1 MSIMEKNIYLIDSRS
16 SKQQAVIGNFVKT
29 SILND
34 IVKKTYNL
42 WNNLKTVCLNSYA
55 KKVSL
60 NSGMKKICLNSEKEV
75 SLNSEKEVCLD
86 SEKEVSLDSE
96 KEVSLDRMK
105 EVCLNSGKEISLDRM
120 KEVCLNSGKE
130 ISLDS
135 CMKEVCRPIEWLCS
149 YYSDVLDRKLT
160 MRQTWLLINAQ
171 LAFGA
176 AFFPVE
182 APWVVRIG
190 CLVWVVSALL
200 KCKREIK

>member
-1 MSIMEKNIYLIDSRS
+1 MEKNIYLIDSRS
-16 SKQQAVIGNFVKT
+16 TKQQAVIGNFVKT

-42 WNNLKTVCLNSYA
+42 WNNLKTVCVNSYA

-75 SLNSEKEVCLD
+75 CLNSC
-86 SEKEVSLDSE
+86 
-96 KEVSLDRMK
+96 MK
-105 EVCLNSGKEISLDRM
+105 EVCLNSK
-120 KEVCLNSGKE
+120 KEVCLNSKKEVYLNNEKE
-130 ISLDS
+130 ISLNN
-135 CMKEVCRPIEWLCS
+135 CMKEICRPIEWLCS

-190 CLVWVVSALL
+190 CLAWVISALL

>member
-1 MSIMEKNIYLIDSRS
+1 MEKNIYLIDSRS
-16 SKQQAVIGNFVKT
+16 TKQQAVIGNFVKT

-34 IVKKTYNL
+34 IVKKTYSL

-55 KKVSL
+55 NKVRL
-60 NSGMKKICLNSEKEV
+60 NSGMKEICLNSEKEI

-86 SEKEVSLDSE
+86 S
-96 KEVSLDRMK
+96 MK
-105 EVCLNSGKEISLDRM
+105 EVCLNSGM
-120 KEVCLNSGKE
+120 KK
-130 ISLDS
+130 
-135 CMKEVCRPIEWLCS
+135 VCRPIEWLCS

-200 KCKREIK
+200 KCKRVLK

>member
-1 MSIMEKNIYLIDSRS
+1 MEKNIYLIDSRS
-16 SKQQAVIGNFVKT
+16 SKQQAVIGNFVK
-29 SILND
+29 
-34 IVKKTYNL
+34 KTYSL

-55 KKVSL
+55 NKVRL
-60 NSGMKKICLNSEKEV
+60 NSGMKEICLNSEKEI
-75 SLNSEKEVCLD
+75 SLD
-86 SEKEVSLDSE
+86 SEKEVSLDSM
-96 KEVSLDRMK
+96 KEISLNSMKEISLYSMKEISLNSMKEISLNSMK
-105 EVCLNSGKEISLDRM
+105 EVCLNSGM
-120 KEVCLNSGKE
+120 KK
-130 ISLDS
+130 
-135 CMKEVCRPIEWLCS
+135 VCRPIEWLCS

-200 KCKREIK
+200 KCKRGLK

>member
-1 MSIMEKNIYLIDSRS
+1 MEKNIYLIDSRS
-16 SKQQAVIGNFVKT
+16 TKQQAVIGNFVKT

-60 NSGMKKICLNSEKEV
+60 NSGMKKICLNSM
-75 SLNSEKEVCLD
+75 KEVCLN
-86 SEKEVSLDSE
+86 SMKEVCLNS
-96 KEVSLDRMK
+96 KK
-105 EVCLNSGKEISLDRM
+105 EVCLNSGKEISL
-120 KEVCLNSGKE
+120 NSG
-130 ISLDS
+130 
-135 CMKEVCRPIEWLCS
+135 MKEVCRPIEWLCS

-190 CLVWVVSALL
+190 CLVWVLSALL

>member
-16 SKQQAVIGNFVKT
+16 TEQQAVIGNFVKAT
-29 SILND
+29 ILNN
-34 IVKKTYNL
+34 IVKKTYSL

-60 NSGMKKICLNSEKEV
+60 NSGMKV
-75 SLNSEKEVCLD
+75 V
-86 SEKEVSLDSE
+86 
-96 KEVSLDRMK
+96 
-105 EVCLNSGKEISLDRM
+105 G
-120 KEVCLNSGKE
+120 
-130 ISLDS
+130 
-135 CMKEVCRPIEWLCS
+135 RPLEWLCS
-149 YYSDVLDRKLT
+149 YYSDVLERKLT

>member
-16 SKQQAVIGNFVKT
+16 TKQQAVIGNFVKA

-34 IVKKTYNL
+34 IVKKTYSL
-42 WNNLKTVCLNSYA
+42 WNNLKTVCFNSYA
-55 KKVSL
+55 KKVSI
-60 NSGMKKICLNSEKEV
+60 NSEKEVCLNSEKEV
-75 SLNSEKEVCLD
+75 SLDSMKEISLYSMKEISLYSMKEISLNSMKEI
-86 SEKEVSLDSE
+86 SLNS
-96 KEVSLDRMK
+96 MK
-105 EVCLNSGKEISLDRM
+105 EVCLNSGM
-120 KEVCLNSGKE
+120 KK
-130 ISLDS
+130 
-135 CMKEVCRPIEWLCS
+135 VCRPIEWLCS

-200 KCKREIK
+200 KCKRGLSEK

>member
-29 SILND
+29 SIFND
-34 IVKKTYNL
+34 IVKKTYSL
-42 WNNLKTVCLNSYA
+42 WNNLKTACFNSYA
-55 KKVSL
+55 KDLRL
-60 NSGMKKICLNSEKEV
+60 NSGMKEISLNSEKEVCLNSEKEV
-75 SLNSEKEVCLD
+75 SLDSMKEISLYSMKEISLYSMKEISLNSMKEI
-86 SEKEVSLDSE
+86 SLNS
-96 KEVSLDRMK
+96 MK
-105 EVCLNSGKEISLDRM
+105 EVCLNSGM
-120 KEVCLNSGKE
+120 KK
-130 ISLDS
+130 
-135 CMKEVCRPIEWLCS
+135 VCRPIEWLCS

-200 KCKREIK
+200 KCKRGLSEE

>member
-16 SKQQAVIGNFVKT
+16 TKQQAVIDNFVKT

-60 NSGMKKICLNSEKEV
+60 NSGMKKNCLNSEKEI
-75 SLNSEKEVCLD
+75 SLNSCMKEVCLN
-86 SEKEVSLDSE
+86 SMKEVCLNS
-96 KEVSLDRMK
+96 KK
-105 EVCLNSGKEISLDRM
+105 EVCLNSGKEISL
-120 KEVCLNSGKE
+120 NSG
-130 ISLDS
+130 
-135 CMKEVCRPIEWLCS
+135 MKKICRPIEWLCS

>member
-1 MSIMEKNIYLIDSRS
+1 MEKNIYLIDSRS
-16 SKQQAVIGNFVKT
+16 TKQQAVIGNFVKT

-42 WNNLKTVCLNSYA
+42 WNNLKTVCLNNYA
-55 KKVSL
+55 NKVSL
-60 NSGMKKICLNSEKEV
+60 NSGMKKI
-75 SLNSEKEVCLD
+75 
-86 SEKEVSLDSE
+86 
-96 KEVSLDRMK
+96 
-105 EVCLNSGKEISLDRM
+105 
-120 KEVCLNSGKE
+120 
-130 ISLDS
+130 
-135 CMKEVCRPIEWLCS
+135 CRPIEWLCS

>member
-1 MSIMEKNIYLIDSRS
+1 MEKNIYLIDSRS

-34 IVKKTYNL
+34 IVKKTYSL
-42 WNNLKTVCLNSYA
+42 WNNLKTACLNSGMKEESLNSDMKKVSLNSEMKEASLNSYA

-60 NSGMKKICLNSEKEV
+60 NSE
-75 SLNSEKEVCLD
+75 
-86 SEKEVSLDSE
+86 
-96 KEVSLDRMK
+96 
-105 EVCLNSGKEISLDRM
+105 KEISL
-120 KEVCLNSGKE
+120 NSG
-130 ISLDS
+130 
-135 CMKEVCRPIEWLCS
+135 MKKVCRPIEWLCS
-149 YYSDVLDRKLT
+149 YYSNVLDRKLT
-160 MRQTWLLINAQ
+160 MRQTWLLVNAQ

-200 KCKREIK
+200 KCKRGLK

>member
-1 MSIMEKNIYLIDSRS
+1 MEKNIYLIDSRS
-16 SKQQAVIGNFVKT
+16 TKQQAVIDNFVKT

-34 IVKKTYNL
+34 IVKKTYSL
-42 WNNLKTVCLNSYA
+42 WNNLKTVCFNSYA
-55 KKVSL
+55 KEVWL
-60 NSGMKKICLNSEKEV
+60 NNGMKKICLNSEKEV
-75 SLNSEKEVCLD
+75 CLNSC
-86 SEKEVSLDSE
+86 
-96 KEVSLDRMK
+96 MK
-105 EVCLNSGKEISLDRM
+105 EVCLNSK
-120 KEVCLNSGKE
+120 KEVCLNNEKE
-130 ISLDS
+130 ISLNS

>member
-16 SKQQAVIGNFVKT
+16 TKQQAVIGNFVKT

-34 IVKKTYNL
+34 IVKKTYSL

-55 KKVSL
+55 KKVSINSDMKEESL
-60 NSGMKKICLNSEKEV
+60 NSDMKKV
-75 SLNSEKEVCLD
+75 SLNSEKEI
-86 SEKEVSLDSE
+86 SLDS
-96 KEVSLDRMK
+96 M
-105 EVCLNSGKEISLDRM
+105 KEISLYSM
-120 KEVCLNSGKE
+120 KEVRLN
-130 ISLDS
+130 S
-135 CMKEVCRPIEWLCS
+135 CMKEVYRPIEWLCS

-200 KCKREIK
+200 KCKRGLK

>member
-16 SKQQAVIGNFVKT
+16 TEQQAVIGNFVKT
-29 SILND
+29 TILND
-34 IVKKTYNL
+34 IVKKTYSL

-55 KKVSL
+55 KKVRL
-60 NSGMKKICLNSEKEV
+60 NSYAKKVCLNSSMKKICLNSEKEV
-75 SLNSEKEVCLD
+75 CLNSEKEISLN
-86 SEKEVSLDSE
+86 SMKEISLNS
-96 KEVSLDRMK
+96 MK
-105 EVCLNSGKEISLDRM
+105 EVCLNSGM
-120 KEVCLNSGKE
+120 KK
-130 ISLDS
+130 
-135 CMKEVCRPIEWLCS
+135 VCRPIEWLCS

-200 KCKREIK
+200 KCKRGLSEK

>member
-1 MSIMEKNIYLIDSRS
+1 MEKNIYLIDSRS
-16 SKQQAVIGNFVKT
+16 TKQQAVIGNFVKT

-55 KKVSL
+55 KKVRL

-75 SLNSEKEVCLD
+75 SLNSC
-86 SEKEVSLDSE
+86 
-96 KEVSLDRMK
+96 MK
-105 EVCLNSGKEISLDRM
+105 EVCLNSKKEVYLNSEKEISL
-120 KEVCLNSGKE
+120 NN
-130 ISLDS
+130 
-135 CMKEVCRPIEWLCS
+135 CMKKVCRPIEWLCS
-149 YYSDVLDRKLT
+149 YYSDVLERKLT

>member
-16 SKQQAVIGNFVKT
+16 TEQQAVIGNFVKT

-34 IVKKTYNL
+34 IVKKTYSL

-55 KKVSL
+55 KKVRL
-60 NSGMKKICLNSEKEV
+60 NSSMKKICLNSEKEV
-75 SLNSEKEVCLD
+75 CLNSEKEISLNSMKKISLNSEKE
-86 SEKEVSLDSE
+86 
-96 KEVSLDRMK
+96 
-105 EVCLNSGKEISLDRM
+105 ISL
-120 KEVCLNSGKE
+120 N
-130 ISLDS
+130 S

-149 YYSDVLDRKLT
+149 YYSNVLERKLT

-200 KCKREIK
+200 KCKRVFK

>member
-1 MSIMEKNIYLIDSRS
+1 MEKNIYLIDSRS
-16 SKQQAVIGNFVKT
+16 TKQQAVIDNFVKT

-34 IVKKTYNL
+34 IVKKTYSL
-42 WNNLKTVCLNSYA
+42 WNNLKTACLNNYA
-55 KKVSL
+55 NKVSL

-75 SLNSEKEVCLD
+75 SLNSC
-86 SEKEVSLDSE
+86 
-96 KEVSLDRMK
+96 MK
-105 EVCLNSGKEISLDRM
+105 EVCLNSKKEVYLNNEKEISL
-120 KEVCLNSGKE
+120 NSG
-130 ISLDS
+130 
-135 CMKEVCRPIEWLCS
+135 MKKVCRPIEWLCS

>member
-1 MSIMEKNIYLIDSRS
+1 MEKNIYLINSRS
-16 SKQQAVIGNFVKT
+16 TKQQAVIDNFVKT

-42 WNNLKTVCLNSYA
+42 WNNLKTVCLNNYA
-55 KKVSL
+55 NKVSL
-60 NSGMKKICLNSEKEV
+60 NSGMKKNC
-75 SLNSEKEVCLD
+75 LNSEKEVCLNN
-86 SEKEVSLDSE
+86 E
-96 KEVSLDRMK
+96 
-105 EVCLNSGKEISLDRM
+105 KEISL
-120 KEVCLNSGKE
+120 NSG
-130 ISLDS
+130 
-135 CMKEVCRPIEWLCS
+135 MKKVCRPIEWLCY
-149 YYSDVLDRKLT
+149 YYSDVLERKLT

>member
-16 SKQQAVIGNFVKT
+16 TKQQAVIGNFVKT

-34 IVKKTYNL
+34 IVKKTYSL
-42 WNNLKTVCLNSYA
+42 WNNLKTACFNSYA
-55 KKVSL
+55 KDLRL
-60 NSGMKKICLNSEKEV
+60 NSGMKEICLNSEMKEA
-75 SLNSEKEVCLD
+75 SLNSEKEICLDSEKKICLD
-86 SEKEVSLDSE
+86 SEKEICLNS
-96 KEVSLDRMK
+96 MK
-105 EVCLNSGKEISLDRM
+105 EVCLN
-120 KEVCLNSGKE
+120 
-130 ISLDS
+130 S

-149 YYSDVLDRKLT
+149 YYSDVLERKLT

-200 KCKREIK
+200 KCKRGLK

>member
-34 IVKKTYNL
+34 IVKKTYSL

-55 KKVSL
+55 NKVRL
-60 NSGMKKICLNSEKEV
+60 NSGMKEICLNSEKEI
-75 SLNSEKEVCLD
+75 SLD
-86 SEKEVSLDSE
+86 SEKEVSLDSM
-96 KEVSLDRMK
+96 KEISLNSMKEISLYSMKEISLNSMKEISLNSMK
-105 EVCLNSGKEISLDRM
+105 EVCLNSGM
-120 KEVCLNSGKE
+120 KK
-130 ISLDS
+130 
-135 CMKEVCRPIEWLCS
+135 VCRPIEWLCS
-149 YYSDVLDRKLT
+149 YYSDVLERKLT

-200 KCKREIK
+200 KCKRGLK

>member
-55 KKVSL
+55 NKVRL
-60 NSGMKKICLNSEKEV
+60 NSGMKK
-75 SLNSEKEVCLD
+75 
-86 SEKEVSLDSE
+86 
-96 KEVSLDRMK
+96 
-105 EVCLNSGKEISLDRM
+105 
-120 KEVCLNSGKE
+120 
-130 ISLDS
+130 
-135 CMKEVCRPIEWLCS
+135 VCRPIEWLCS

>member
-1 MSIMEKNIYLIDSRS
+1 MEKNIYLIDSRS
-16 SKQQAVIGNFVKT
+16 TKQQAVIGNFVKT

-75 SLNSEKEVCLD
+75 SLNSC
-86 SEKEVSLDSE
+86 
-96 KEVSLDRMK
+96 MK
-105 EVCLNSGKEISLDRM
+105 EVCLNSM
-120 KEVCLNSGKE
+120 KEVCLNSKKEVYLNSEKE
-130 ISLDS
+130 ISLNS
-135 CMKEVCRPIEWLCS
+135 GMKKICRPIEWLCS

>member
-16 SKQQAVIGNFVKT
+16 TKQQAVIGNFVKT
-29 SILND
+29 TILND
-34 IVKKTYNL
+34 IVKKTYSL

-60 NSGMKKICLNSEKEV
+60 NSCMKKICLNSEKEV
-75 SLNSEKEVCLD
+75 CLNSEKEICLN
-86 SEKEVSLDSE
+86 SMKEISLNS
-96 KEVSLDRMK
+96 MK
-105 EVCLNSGKEISLDRM
+105 EVCLNSEKEISL
-120 KEVCLNSGKE
+120 N
-130 ISLDS
+130 S

-149 YYSDVLDRKLT
+149 YYSNVLDRKLT

-190 CLVWVVSALL
+190 CLAWVVSALL

>member
-1 MSIMEKNIYLIDSRS
+1 MEKNIYLIDSRS

-34 IVKKTYNL
+34 IVKKTYSL
-42 WNNLKTVCLNSYA
+42 WNNLKTACFNSYA
-55 KKVSL
+55 KDLRL
-60 NSGMKKICLNSEKEV
+60 NSGMKEISLNSEMKEA
-75 SLNSEKEVCLD
+75 SLNSEKEICLDSEKKICLD
-86 SEKEVSLDSE
+86 SEKEICLNS
-96 KEVSLDRMK
+96 MK
-105 EVCLNSGKEISLDRM
+105 EVYLN
-120 KEVCLNSGKE
+120 
-130 ISLDS
+130 S

-160 MRQTWLLINAQ
+160 MRQTWLLVNTQ

-200 KCKREIK
+200 KCKRGLK

>member
-1 MSIMEKNIYLIDSRS
+1 MEKNIYLIDSRS
-16 SKQQAVIGNFVKT
+16 TKQQAVIGNFVKT

-42 WNNLKTVCLNSYA
+42 WNNLKTVCINSYA
-55 KKVSL
+55 KKVSLNSGIKKICL

-75 SLNSEKEVCLD
+75 CLNSC
-86 SEKEVSLDSE
+86 
-96 KEVSLDRMK
+96 MK
-105 EVCLNSGKEISLDRM
+105 EVCLNSM
-120 KEVCLNSGKE
+120 KEVCLNSKKE
-130 ISLDS
+130 VYLNSEKEVSLNS

>member
-16 SKQQAVIGNFVKT
+16 TKQQAVIDNFVKT

-34 IVKKTYNL
+34 IVKKTYSL

-75 SLNSEKEVCLD
+75 SLNSC
-86 SEKEVSLDSE
+86 
-96 KEVSLDRMK
+96 MK
-105 EVCLNSGKEISLDRM
+105 EVCLNSM
-120 KEVCLNSGKE
+120 KEVCLNSKKEVYLNNEKE
-130 ISLDS
+130 ISLNS
-135 CMKEVCRPIEWLCS
+135 GMKKVCRPIEWLCS

-182 APWVVRIG
+182 APLVVRIG

>member
-16 SKQQAVIGNFVKT
+16 TKQQAVIGNFVKT

-34 IVKKTYNL
+34 IVKKTYSL

-55 KKVSL
+55 KEVRL

-75 SLNSEKEVCLD
+75 SLNSC
-86 SEKEVSLDSE
+86 
-96 KEVSLDRMK
+96 MK
-105 EVCLNSGKEISLDRM
+105 EVCLNSKKEVYLNSEKEISL
-120 KEVCLNSGKE
+120 NSG
-130 ISLDS
+130 
-135 CMKEVCRPIEWLCS
+135 MKKICRPIEWLCS
-149 YYSDVLDRKLT
+149 YYSNVLDRKLT

>member
-1 MSIMEKNIYLIDSRS
+1 MEKNIYLIDSRS
-16 SKQQAVIGNFVKT
+16 TKQQAVIGNFVKT

-60 NSGMKKICLNSEKEV
+60 NSDMKEISLYSYAKKESLYSEKEISLNSYAKVV
-75 SLNSEKEVCLD
+75 SLNSYAK
-86 SEKEVSLDSE
+86 KVSL
-96 KEVSLDRMK
+96 
-105 EVCLNSGKEISLDRM
+105 N
-120 KEVCLNSGKE
+120 
-130 ISLDS
+130 S

-160 MRQTWLLINAQ
+160 MRQTWLLVNAQ

-200 KCKREIK
+200 KCKRGLK

>member
-16 SKQQAVIGNFVKT
+16 TEQQAVIGNFVKT
-29 SILND
+29 TILND
-34 IVKKTYNL
+34 IVKKTYSL

-60 NSGMKKICLNSEKEV
+60 NSCMKKICLNSEKEV
-75 SLNSEKEVCLD
+75 CLNSEKEICLN
-86 SEKEVSLDSE
+86 SMKEISLNS
-96 KEVSLDRMK
+96 MK
-105 EVCLNSGKEISLDRM
+105 EVCLNSEKEISL
-120 KEVCLNSGKE
+120 N
-130 ISLDS
+130 S

-149 YYSDVLDRKLT
+149 YYSNVLERKLT

-190 CLVWVVSALL
+190 CLAWVVSALL
-200 KCKREIK
+200 KCKRGLSEK

>member
-1 MSIMEKNIYLIDSRS
+1 MEKNIYLIDSRS
-16 SKQQAVIGNFVKT
+16 TKQQAVIGNFVKT

-42 WNNLKTVCLNSYA
+42 WNNLKTVCRNSYA

-60 NSGMKKICLNSEKEV
+60 NSGMKKNCLNSEKEV
-75 SLNSEKEVCLD
+75 SLNNEKEI
-86 SEKEVSLDSE
+86 SLNSG
-96 KEVSLDRMK
+96 MK
-105 EVCLNSGKEISLDRM
+105 EVCLNSK
-120 KEVCLNSGKE
+120 KEVCLNNEKE
-130 ISLDS
+130 ISLNS
-135 CMKEVCRPIEWLCS
+135 GMKKICRPIEWLCS
-149 YYSDVLDRKLT
+149 YYSDVLERKLT

>member
-16 SKQQAVIGNFVKT
+16 TKQQAVIGNFVKT

-60 NSGMKKICLNSEKEV
+60 NSGIKKICLNSCMKKNCLNSEKEV
-75 SLNSEKEVCLD
+75 SLNSC
-86 SEKEVSLDSE
+86 
-96 KEVSLDRMK
+96 MK
-105 EVCLNSGKEISLDRM
+105 EVCLNSKKEVYLNSRKEIR
-120 KEVCLNSGKE
+120 LN
-130 ISLDS
+130 S

>member
-1 MSIMEKNIYLIDSRS
+1 MEKNIYLIDSRS
-16 SKQQAVIGNFVKT
+16 TKQQAVIGNFVKT

-55 KKVSL
+55 KKVRL

-75 SLNSEKEVCLD
+75 SLNSC
-86 SEKEVSLDSE
+86 
-96 KEVSLDRMK
+96 MK
-105 EVCLNSGKEISLDRM
+105 EVCLNSKKEVYLNSEKEISL
-120 KEVCLNSGKE
+120 N
-130 ISLDS
+130 S
-135 CMKEVCRPIEWLCS
+135 CMKKVCRPIEWLCS
-149 YYSDVLDRKLT
+149 YYSDVLERKLT

>member
-34 IVKKTYNL
+34 IVKKTYSL

-55 KKVSL
+55 KKVRL
-60 NSGMKKICLNSEKEV
+60 NSGMKKICLNSEKV
-75 SLNSEKEVCLD
+75 VCLNSEKEICLD
-86 SEKEVSLDSE
+86 SEKEISLDSE
-96 KEVSLDRMK
+96 KEICLNSMK
-105 EVCLNSGKEISLDRM
+105 EVYLN
-120 KEVCLNSGKE
+120 
-130 ISLDS
+130 S
-135 CMKEVCRPIEWLCS
+135 CMKVVCRPIEWLCS

-182 APWVVRIG
+182 SPWVARIG

-200 KCKREIK
+200 KCKRGLK

>member
-34 IVKKTYNL
+34 IVKKTYSL

-55 KKVSL
+55 NKVRL
-60 NSGMKKICLNSEKEV
+60 NSGMKEICLNSEKEI
-75 SLNSEKEVCLD
+75 SLD
-86 SEKEVSLDSE
+86 SEKEVSLDSM
-96 KEVSLDRMK
+96 KEISLNSMKEISLYSMKEISLNSMKEISLNSMK
-105 EVCLNSGKEISLDRM
+105 EVCLNSGM
-120 KEVCLNSGKE
+120 KK
-130 ISLDS
+130 
-135 CMKEVCRPIEWLCS
+135 VCRPIEWLCS

-200 KCKREIK
+200 KCKRGLK

>member
-1 MSIMEKNIYLIDSRS
+1 MEKNIYLIDSRS

-34 IVKKTYNL
+34 IVKKTYSL
-42 WNNLKTVCLNSYA
+42 WNNLKTACFNSYAKKVSINSEMKEASLNSYAKKESLNSEKEISLNSYA

-60 NSGMKKICLNSEKEV
+60 NSYA
-75 SLNSEKEVCLD
+75 
-86 SEKEVSLDSE
+86 
-96 KEVSLDRMK
+96 
-105 EVCLNSGKEISLDRM
+105 
-120 KEVCLNSGKE
+120 
-130 ISLDS
+130 
-135 CMKEVCRPIEWLCS
+135 KEVCRPIEWLCS
-149 YYSDVLDRKLT
+149 YYSNVLDRKLT
-160 MRQTWLLINAQ
+160 MRQTWLLVNAQ

-200 KCKREIK
+200 KCKRGLK

>member
-16 SKQQAVIGNFVKT
+16 TKQQAVIGNFVKT

-34 IVKKTYNL
+34 IVKKTYSL

-55 KKVSL
+55 NKVRL
-60 NSGMKKICLNSEKEV
+60 NSGMKEICLNSEKEI

-86 SEKEVSLDSE
+86 S
-96 KEVSLDRMK
+96 MK
-105 EVCLNSGKEISLDRM
+105 EVCLNSGM
-120 KEVCLNSGKE
+120 KK
-130 ISLDS
+130 
-135 CMKEVCRPIEWLCS
+135 VCRPIEWLCS

-200 KCKREIK
+200 KCKRVLK

>member
-1 MSIMEKNIYLIDSRS
+1 MEKNIYLIDSRS

-34 IVKKTYNL
+34 IVKKTYSL
-42 WNNLKTVCLNSYA
+42 WNNLKTACLNSYA
-55 KKVSL
+55 KEVSINSDMKEESL
-60 NSGMKKICLNSEKEV
+60 NSDMKKVYLN
-75 SLNSEKEVCLD
+75 
-86 SEKEVSLDSE
+86 
-96 KEVSLDRMK
+96 R
-105 EVCLNSGKEISLDRM
+105 
-120 KEVCLNSGKE
+120 
-130 ISLDS
+130 

-160 MRQTWLLINAQ
+160 MRQTWLLVNAQ

-200 KCKREIK
+200 KCKRGLK

>member
-16 SKQQAVIGNFVKT
+16 TKQQAVIDNFVKT

-42 WNNLKTVCLNSYA
+42 WNNLKTVCVNSYA

-75 SLNSEKEVCLD
+75 SLNSC
-86 SEKEVSLDSE
+86 
-96 KEVSLDRMK
+96 MK
-105 EVCLNSGKEISLDRM
+105 EVCLNSM
-120 KEVCLNSGKE
+120 KEVCLNSKKEVCLNNEKEVYLNSEKE
-130 ISLDS
+130 ISLNS
-135 CMKEVCRPIEWLCS
+135 CMKKVCRPIEWLCS
-149 YYSDVLDRKLT
+149 YYSDVLERKLT

>member
-1 MSIMEKNIYLIDSRS
+1 MEKNIYLIDSRS
-16 SKQQAVIGNFVKT
+16 TKQQAVIGNFVKT

-75 SLNSEKEVCLD
+75 SLNSVMKKNCLN
-86 SEKEVSLDSE
+86 SEKEVSLNNE
-96 KEVSLDRMK
+96 
-105 EVCLNSGKEISLDRM
+105 
-120 KEVCLNSGKE
+120 KE

-135 CMKEVCRPIEWLCS
+135 CMKKICRPIEWLCC